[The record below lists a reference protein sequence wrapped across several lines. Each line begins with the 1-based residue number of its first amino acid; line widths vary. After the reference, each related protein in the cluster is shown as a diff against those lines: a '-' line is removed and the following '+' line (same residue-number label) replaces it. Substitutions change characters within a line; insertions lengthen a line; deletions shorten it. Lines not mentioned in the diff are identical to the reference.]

1 LKRRNI
7 WPAKI
12 ALALFALYPAV
23 GQAQQTGT
31 AAAPAAQPAVKP
43 DADAEQAAPTPSQL
57 ELQLDSA
64 SPLHLNPSAPNVEA
78 ATPIHPPPL
87 YISPPIFSPL
97 VSYPELVAFERS
109 MAQSWPHIIR
119 DLPLDSKTPPPSL
132 THLRVYEDGIE
143 QPDATLDK
151 DDAPVSICL
160 MVDLS
165 TTMKHSGKA
174 VVRAIQQIIA
184 SLNPTD
190 ELEIVGFN
198 TSVSLIQPYTNDP
211 AKLIAALSQLRFNGG
226 SALYDAIS
234 ATLDQMKLHQP
245 TNRPVIVI
253 FSDGDDKYSHA
264 MLPDILQKLSALDTP
279 IFYSISPPSVSG
291 RGRATLARMAGIS
304 GGIALDPPK
313 VNQLPTTAI
322 DLSHDIHT
330 AYTLQYTSTHTQDGK
345 LHQIEVRAQ
354 LSAGS
359 SKPKAIFRQ
368 EYYAPQQ

>member
-1 LKRRNI
+1 
-7 WPAKI
+7 
-12 ALALFALYPAV
+12 
-23 GQAQQTGT
+23 
-31 AAAPAAQPAVKP
+31 
-43 DADAEQAAPTPSQL
+43 
-57 ELQLDSA
+57 
-64 SPLHLNPSAPNVEA
+64 
-78 ATPIHPPPL
+78 
-87 YISPPIFSPL
+87 
-97 VSYPELVAFERS
+97 

-165 TTMKHSGKA
+165 TSMKHSGKA
-174 VVRAIQQIIA
+174 AVRAIQQIIA
-184 SLNPTD
+184 NLNPAD

-198 TSVSLIQPYTNDP
+198 TSISLIQPYTNDP
-211 AKLIAALSQLRFNGG
+211 GKLKSALSQLRFNGG
-226 SALYDAIS
+226 PALYDAVS
-234 ATLDQMKLHQP
+234 ATLDQMKLHPP
-245 TNRPVIVI
+245 TNRPVIVVI
-253 FSDGDDKYSHA
+253 SNGDDNYSHT
-264 MLPDILQKLSALDTP
+264 MLPDVLQKLSALDSP
-279 IFYSISPPSVSG
+279 IFYSLSPPSVSE
-291 RGRATLARMAGIS
+291 RGHATLARMAGIS

-313 VNQLPTTAI
+313 VNLLPAATI
-322 DLSHDIHT
+322 DLSHDMHT

-345 LHQIEVRAQ
+345 LHQIEVRSQ